1 MSPPASGGGFSL
13 PQDERPNGGNWL
25 IAGLPPD
32 ERARLSGSLEMVSL
46 PVGQVL
52 AEPGDIMQHA
62 WFPIDCIISLVTV
75 MEDGNASEASTVGSE
90 GVTGYMAVLCD
101 DQTAA
106 RMNVQI
112 AGNAWRI
119 GFPRLR
125 ELCETSPGLQRSLLR
140 YVDALLK
147 QSFQLMACNA
157 VHSIETRCARWIL
170 TIQDRLGRDELA
182 LTQEFLAN
190 MLGVQRPTVSLAL
203 KTLQQAGLVATRRGV
218 IAVVDRA
225 GLERASCECYWI
237 VRRNM
242 ERLMPSRT
250 TRTD

>member
-1 MSPPASGGGFSL
+1 MSA
-13 PQDERPNGGNWL
+13 
-25 IAGLPPD
+25 
-32 ERARLSGSLEMVSL
+32 SLEMVSL
-46 PVGQVL
+46 PLGQVL
-52 AEPGDIMQHA
+52 AEPGDVMQHA
-62 WFPIDCIISLVTV
+62 WFPNDGILSLVTV
-75 MEDGNASEASTVGSE
+75 MEDGNASEASTIGRE
-90 GVTGYMAVLCD
+90 GVTGYMAVLGD
-101 DQTAA
+101 DRTGT
-106 RMNVQI
+106 RITVQI
-112 AGNAWRI
+112 AGSAWRI
-119 GFPRLR
+119 GFLRLR
-125 ELCETSPGLQRSLLR
+125 ELCDTNPALRRSILG

-203 KTLQQAGLVATRRGV
+203 RTLQQAGLVGTRRGAIMV
-218 IAVVDRA
+218 LDRP